1 MSKTQSLNQLSNMNI
16 KIDKL
21 EGQRRHI
28 FAKIEMPYSLEQV
41 WQVITNYE
49 SFTEFIPNMTESR
62 RLEHPTGGIRLEQIR
77 TKSLVGMKV
86 SARSVVD
93 IEERFPHEVY
103 YQLIEGDLKE
113 FSGYWRLE
121 TQSSSQCQAGVELI
135 YDFSVLPK
143 PIIPAPVFS
152 YFLKNDIPA
161 ILLAVRQRV
170 KNLFG

>member
-1 MSKTQSLNQLSNMNI
+1 MSKVQSFNQQPNMNI

-21 EGQRRHI
+21 EGKRRHI
-28 FAKIEMPYSLEQV
+28 LAKIEIPYCLEQV
-41 WQVITNYE
+41 WQVITDYE
-49 SFTEFIPNMTESR
+49 SFAEFIPNMTQSR
-62 RLEHPTGGIRLEQIR
+62 CIERPDGGIRLEQIR

-93 IEERFPHEVY
+93 IEERFPHEIH

-113 FSGYWRLE
+113 FFGYWRLE
-121 TQSSSQCQAGVELI
+121 TKSSPQCQAGVELT

-152 YFLKNDIPA
+152 HFLSNDIPA

-170 KNLFG
+170 ENLFG